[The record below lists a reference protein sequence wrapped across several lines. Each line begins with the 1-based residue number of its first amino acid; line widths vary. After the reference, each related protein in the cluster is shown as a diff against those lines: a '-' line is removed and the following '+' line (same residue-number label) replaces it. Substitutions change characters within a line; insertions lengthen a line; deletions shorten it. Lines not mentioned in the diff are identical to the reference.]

1 MSDTNLYVPVI
12 QLRPKSA
19 IKYDMYIGDRK
30 KKTKAILNEK
40 KNITEHKK
48 LAYKNQFS
56 ESARKRLTKKINIL
70 VQSSKKVRIY
80 NEVTNKYIN
89 HRLSFITLTVSSN
102 ENKKLEFCYTNLLK
116 PFLRIMRNKHGLT
129 TYIWKAEVQQRG
141 QIHYHIT
148 TPSFIHYQIIR
159 DTWNNIQSKA
169 GCLDDYV
176 KSKGHFDANSTDVHE
191 VKHVQDLASYL
202 VKEFCKSIQNNF
214 LDDGKKWD
222 CSNNLNNINYFEIL
236 ETTENVLIEK
246 EMLQKDEIYVDTHD
260 RYAIIDFKRR
270 KPTEL
275 LTLSQL
281 KDYKEYIKFI
291 QNKVNCYK

>member
-1 MSDTNLYVPVI
+1 MDSNLYVPVI

-19 IKYDMYIGDRK
+19 IKFDLYIGERRK
-30 KKTKAILNEK
+30 KTNAILNEK
-40 KNITEHKK
+40 KKITEHKT

-70 VQSSKKVRIY
+70 VQSSKKTRIF
-80 NEVTNKYIN
+80 NNVTNKYVT
-89 HRLSFITLTVSSN
+89 HQLSFITLTVSSRD
-102 ENKKLEFCYTNLLK
+102 NKTLDFCYTNLLK
-116 PFLRIMRNKHGLT
+116 PFLRIMRSKHNLK
-129 TYIWKAEVQQRG
+129 TYIWKAEVQERG

-148 TPSFIHYQIIR
+148 TPLFIHYQIIR
-159 DTWNNIQSKA
+159 DVWNNIQRKA
-169 GCLDDYV
+169 GCLDDYNALT
-176 KSKGHFDANSTDVHE
+176 GHYDANSTDIHE
-191 VKHVQDLASYL
+191 VKHIKDLSSYL

-246 EMLQKDEIYVDTHD
+246 EMLEKNEIYVDTHD
-260 RYAIIDFKRR
+260 RYAIIDFKIR

-291 QNKVNCYK
+291 QNKVNCYN